1 MAELSDLFGWR
12 GAPPPAIAR
21 STAVSRLVPDL
32 LTAGEGCRF
41 AQAHSQPIKLKQIS
55 GRHPGPSDIGW
66 EDILAHLTL
75 NEPPNDLTER
85 HQCDPIET
93 GFGRNVVKLS
103 KPIDH
108 GTVVEL
114 SSSAE

>member
-1 MAELSDLFGWR
+1 MPLCA
-12 GAPPPAIAR
+12 GA
-21 STAVSRLVPDL
+21 
-32 LTAGEGCRF
+32 
-41 AQAHSQPIKLKQIS
+41 HHPIKLKQIS

-103 KPIDH
+103 EPIDH
-108 GTVVEL
+108 GRVVEL
-114 SSSAE
+114 SSSAD